1 MILRDN
7 ASTET
12 TADGKQIIMKY
23 VFFAVAC
30 SHTFCRVS
38 PPHMCSRLCA
48 LFPIFL
54 FPPRNGKR
62 MVREGCM
69 LIPEEYLHA
78 AVDAGCGAKDGMYSH
93 LGAMKRL
100 HGGAHNIGSKP
111 VNSRAGRQSKGARK
125 GGSKVVSKGG
135 NVHGFSGT
143 NSSHQNGGRGRDP
156 PKRKNNIK
164 RCVQGRSSSMNR
176 SKAGTAHSSSYAK
189 GKGVVSGLGGCQNQR
204 VKNRRD
210 AQKTAAGCRKGRGGA
225 QIAQLASG
233 SGGRTFIKKAGTSSM
248 SAGGRSA
255 AGAGIA
261 NARASRSTGTQST
274 GGGRKAVTRKLG
286 GGGAGKKSAGG
297 SARLKAG
304 GTQTMSDQER
314 MRAARLARF
323 AK

>member
-1 MILRDN
+1 MHPWCPLPFYTVPDARY
-7 ASTET
+7 A
-12 TADGKQIIMKY
+12 
-23 VFFAVAC
+23 F
-30 SHTFCRVS
+30 VS
-38 PPHMCSRLCA
+38 PLSTRST
-48 LFPIFL
+48 
-54 FPPRNGKR
+54 RNGKR

-93 LGAMKRL
+93 MGAMKRL
-100 HGGAHNIGSKP
+100 HGGAQNIGSKP
-111 VNSRAGRQSKGARK
+111 VNSRAGRGGGGKKR

-164 RCVQGRSSSMNR
+164 RCVQGRSSSMNS
-176 SKAGTAHSSSYAK
+176 SKAGSAHSSSYAK

-204 VKNRRD
+204 VKNKRD
-210 AQKTAAGCRKGRGGA
+210 AAKATNFRSKGRGGA
-225 QIAQLASG
+225 QIAQLKSG
-233 SGGRTFIKKAGTSSM
+233 SGGRTFVKKANTACM
-248 SAGGRSA
+248 TAGGRSA
-255 AGAGIA
+255 AGQGIA
-261 NARASRSTGTQST
+261 NARSRSTGTQSGGG
-274 GGGRKAVTRKLG
+274 GGGRKAITRKLG
-286 GGGAGKKSAGG
+286 GGGGKSAAG
-297 SARLKAG
+297 SRGSKALKAG

>member
-1 MILRDN
+1 
-7 ASTET
+7 
-12 TADGKQIIMKY
+12 
-23 VFFAVAC
+23 
-30 SHTFCRVS
+30 
-38 PPHMCSRLCA
+38 
-48 LFPIFL
+48 
-54 FPPRNGKR
+54 

-93 LGAMKRL
+93 MGAMKRL
-100 HGGAHNIGSKP
+100 HGGAQNIGKKP
-111 VNSRAGRQSKGARK
+111 VNSRAGRGGGAKR

-189 GKGVVSGLGGCQNQR
+189 GKGVVSGLHGCQNQR
-204 VKNRRD
+204 AKNKRD
-210 AQKTAAGCRKGRGGA
+210 AKVVAGGCRKGRGGA
-225 QIAQLASG
+225 QIAQLKSG
-233 SGGRTFIKKAGTSSM
+233 SGGRTFVKKANTACM
-248 SAGGRSA
+248 TAGGRSA
-255 AGAGIA
+255 AGQGIA
-261 NARASRSTGTQST
+261 NARSSRSTGTQSGST
-274 GGGRKAVTRKLG
+274 GGRKAVTRKLG
-286 GGGAGKKSAGG
+286 GRSSTLKTAGKTAS
-297 SARLKAG
+297 
-304 GTQTMSDQER
+304 GTQTGTTMSDQER